1 MFHTLTSR
9 LTVRYTILF
18 AVLSIVVFVIVYATL
33 SSSLKQKVD
42 KELQEEVVEFGGL
55 YQAQGLATLDAVLQH
70 EAASEGLDRAFFLLL
85 SPEKEIIASSDL
97 SSWQGIDFMPDD
109 LDELGEN
116 QHVLRTISIPDRA
129 RNVRVIYKRLLDGHF
144 LEIGVSLE
152 DNDALM
158 TMYREMFLTAVM
170 VMILCGSIMGWF
182 TVRRAMSGVERVTQA
197 AVSIGRDN
205 INQRV
210 LPGNEGAEIDGLAT
224 AFNDMLARIQNLLA
238 ELQDVTN
245 NIAHDLRSP
254 ITRIRGIAETT
265 ATGEE
270 GIEEYREMAGI
281 IVEEC
286 DRLVEM
292 INTMLEI
299 ATADSG
305 LAKFSHNPVNVG
317 ELVAQSCDLFSPLA
331 EEKSIVLD
339 CKIPPETIK
348 IEADIARLQR
358 AVANIL
364 DNAIKYTPDGGTVSV
379 KVERDG
385 QTAMILIADSGIG
398 IVPSDLSRIFER
410 FYRGDHSRSS
420 PGNGLGLS
428 YADAVIRAH
437 GGKILVESSQT
448 KGSAFTVVLPGII
461 ESS

>member
-1 MFHTLTSR
+1 MFRTLTSR

-33 SSSLKQKVD
+33 SSSMKQKVD

-85 SPEKEIIASSDL
+85 SPEKEIRASSDL

-129 RNVRVIYKRLLDGHF
+129 RNVRVIYKRLVDGHL
-144 LEIGVSLE
+144 LEIGVSVE
-152 DNDALM
+152 DKDALM
-158 TMYREMFLTAVM
+158 AMYREMFLTAIM
-170 VMILCGSIMGWF
+170 VMILCGSIMGRF
-182 TVRRAMSGVERVTQA
+182 TARRAMSGVERVTQA
-197 AVSIGRDN
+197 AVSIGKDN

-265 ATGEE
+265 ATGEA

-305 LAKFSHNPVNVG
+305 LAKFSHEPVNVG

-331 EEKSIVLD
+331 EEKSIVLE
-339 CKIPPETIK
+339 CKIPPESIK
-348 IEADIARLQR
+348 IETDIARLQR

-398 IVPSDLSRIFER
+398 IVPSDLPRIFER

-420 PGNGLGLS
+420 SGNGLGLS

-437 GGKILVESSQT
+437 GGKILVESLQT
-448 KGSAFTVVLPGII
+448 KGSSFTVVLPGII